1 MKHIGVFQTAGTQQL
16 ELREGH
22 VAFPDGDS
30 GGGAPEGMR
39 EGHVALPRREFRR
52 SPEGI
57 PGHPRGVP
65 EVPGGHY
72 GGPRG

>member
-30 GGGAPEGMR
+30 GEC
-39 EGHVALPRREFRR
+39 
-52 SPEGI
+52 
-57 PGHPRGVP
+57 
-65 EVPGGHY
+65 PGGPPPCPY
-72 GGPRG
+72 ADP

>member
-30 GGGAPEGMR
+30 GGC
-39 EGHVALPRREFRR
+39 
-52 SPEGI
+52 
-57 PGHPRGVP
+57 
-65 EVPGGHY
+65 PGGHSGAPQGRP
-72 GGPRG
+72 GGPRRALQRSPGVINSINSIN